1 MASNDCYNY
10 PCLVLNADYQPLS
23 YLPLSLWPWQ
33 NAVKAVFL
41 DRVNVVNNYKKVI
54 RSESYKMMV
63 PSVVSLKDYVS
74 QDRAPAFTRFNLFL
88 RDGFKCVYCCS
99 SEELTFDHLIPRRL
113 GVRLLGKILLRLV
126 LGVILKKGS
135 FAQGSWYGSEIKTFS
150 AFHSS
155 ATSKR

>member
-74 QDRAPAFTRFNLFL
+74 QDRAPAFTRFNYFFVMVLSVFIVVVL
-88 RDGFKCVYCCS
+88 RS
-99 SEELTFDHLIPRRL
+99 
-113 GVRLLGKILLRLV
+113 
-126 LGVILKKGS
+126 
-135 FAQGSWYGSEIKTFS
+135 
-150 AFHSS
+150 
-155 ATSKR
+155 